1 MAVTVTWTVTVEL
14 LAADPD
20 VVDRTRGRGPMAA
33 DFQATMGLTQRASLA
48 RLGAATGVYEIPLH
62 SQVGWG
68 DLPDDALE
76 VKGTR
81 WDLESVAVDGQEVPD
96 G

>member
-1 MAVTVTWTVTVEL
+1 
-14 LAADPD
+14 
-20 VVDRTRGRGPMAA
+20 
-33 DFQATMGLTQRASLA
+33 
-48 RLGAATGVYEIPLH
+48 
-62 SQVGWG
+62 VGWG